1 MVALDAPQC
10 TTSEEDCRASPPPRR
25 YLGYCSE
32 TGSINKAR
40 TCYESPDW
48 RMYRASRGL
57 TRLSPP
63 LYEVSGEER
72 KGLQYKYSQMLGDQ
86 KISSVNVEDV
96 CPMQFK
102 HRHASAYMAAVC
114 RRSQMPFQR

>member
-25 YLGYCSE
+25 YLGYCFE

-40 TCYESPDW
+40 TCYERPDW

-63 LYEVSGEER
+63 LYEVSGEEER
-72 KGLQYKYSQMLGDQ
+72 
-86 KISSVNVEDV
+86 
-96 CPMQFK
+96 
-102 HRHASAYMAAVC
+102 AAVQVQPNV
-114 RRSQMPFQR
+114 RGPENIKREHGGRVSDAV

>member
-1 MVALDAPQC
+1 MKAQTGEC
-10 TTSEEDCRASPPPRR
+10 TEPVEG
-25 YLGYCSE
+25 L
-32 TGSINKAR
+32 
-40 TCYESPDW
+40 PDFH
-48 RMYRASRGL
+48 L
-57 TRLSPP
+57 
-63 LYEVSGEER
+63 LYMKCQEKR

-102 HRHASAYMAAVC
+102 HRHASVYMAAVC